1 MTVLL
6 NLFFDD
12 YGLKNSIIWVLI
24 AFVICIINI
33 IIMNNRFNIANDDDF
48 QLTFKIL
55 TDCFLFFAL
64 YYSITSINPYNY
76 IPIIG
81 TDIQKAN
88 LKRCTVGKSV
98 NLDHEY
104 IRNIMA
110 DCKKKDQELQSRP
123 RLP

>member
-55 TDCFLFFAL
+55 TDFFLFFAL

-88 LKRCTVGKSV
+88 LKRCTVGRSV
-98 NLDHEY
+98 NLDHEN